1 MGSVKCNA
9 CGKKVKL
16 DIWAM
21 CQALSHCY
29 HCGGEFTP
37 TVLNTLVKMA
47 AGPEQVVTEE
57 MP

>member
-1 MGSVKCNA
+1 MDFVKCDS

-21 CQALSHCY
+21 CQALGHCY
-29 HCGGEFTP
+29 HCGAEFTP

-47 AGPEQVVTEE
+47 AGPAPVHTED